1 VPGNDDSN
9 FSLLKR
15 WGRSD
20 AEFWPGGAV
29 SATLSIPFKAVEFR
43 SISPPLIPN
52 AIVVSLKLAAGFRSS
67 LQNFS

>member
-43 SISPPLIPN
+43 LISLPFIPN
-52 AIVVSLKLAAGFRSS
+52 GILASLDFAVSFR
-67 LQNFS
+67 L